1 MIEKTWPKSR
11 LKRKIMDSEIVRE
24 HAATLSFLAF
34 FSPPILLRDNITE
47 RN

>member
-1 MIEKTWPKSR
+1 MIEKTWPKGR
-11 LKRKIMDSEIVRE
+11 LKGKIMDSEIVRE

-34 FSPPILLRDNITE
+34 FSSPILLWDNITE